1 MKYPLTFKARMLML
15 VLLPLA
21 ILTACKDDE
30 EGTLIVR
37 FIPEYDGQ
45 PLKTFDILPFDA
57 PERISF
63 THMSF
68 YASDIALLKGSE
80 HTGIRDI
87 ELVDLSF
94 DNTDAATEG
103 YAIVLDGIKAGKYS
117 GFEFGVGVP
126 PGLNDDQPAD
136 FPSTNPLS
144 KVSYYWDAWDSYIFM
159 KTEGRLD
166 TLGNGNPDLG
176 FAIHTGSDPLYR
188 VLTGQA
194 SIEIVDGGATE
205 IHVVIDYKTLLSGLD
220 IKHNPQNHSPTD
232 TVVIGGLVNNLSQ
245 AVSLRL

>member
-1 MKYPLTFKARMLML
+1 MKFQLTSSARMLILMLFPLTF
-15 VLLPLA
+15 
-21 ILTACKDDE
+21 LTACKDDE

-37 FIPEYDGQ
+37 FLAEYDGQ

-57 PERISF
+57 PQRISF

-94 DNTDAATEG
+94 DDPTDAAEG
-103 YAIVLDGIKAGKYS
+103 YALVLDGIEAGNYS

-126 PGLNDDQPAD
+126 PDLNDDQPAD
-136 FPSTNPLS
+136 FPSSNPLS

-176 FAIHTGSDPLYR
+176 FALHTGSDALYR
-188 VLTGQA
+188 VLTGPA
-194 SIEIVDGGATE
+194 NIEIVDGGATE

-220 IKHNPQNHSPTD
+220 IKSNPQNHSPND
-232 TVVIGGLVNNLSQ
+232 TIVIGGLYDNLPQ

>member
-1 MKYPLTFKARMLML
+1 MLILML
-15 VLLPLA
+15 VPLA
-21 ILTACKDDE
+21 FLTACKDEE

-57 PERISF
+57 PQRISF

-68 YASDIALLKGSE
+68 YASDIALLKGAE
-80 HTGIRDI
+80 QTGIRDI

-94 DNTDAATEG
+94 DNAADAAEG
-103 YAIVLDGIKAGKYS
+103 YALVLEGIEAGNYS

-126 PGLNDDQPAD
+126 PDLNDDQPAD
-136 FPSTNPLS
+136 FPSSNPLS

-166 TLGNGNPDLG
+166 TLGSGNLDLG

-194 SIEIVDGGATE
+194 NIEIVDGGATE
-205 IHVVIDYKTLLSGLD
+205 IHVVFDYKTLLSGLD
-220 IKHNPQNHSPTD
+220 IKSNPQNHSPND
-232 TVVIGGLVNNLSQ
+232 TVVIGGLIENLPE